1 VRTGDN
7 YRGKGIHV
15 AARVG
20 ALARGEEILA
30 SRETVG
36 ELAGVRTGEPRREQ
50 LKGIA
55 EPVEIVSIDW
65 RGAS

>member
-1 VRTGDN
+1 LQNGVRTGDN
-7 YRGKGIHV
+7 YRG
-15 AARVG
+15 
-20 ALARGEEILA
+20 EEILA
-30 SRETVG
+30 SSESVARLT
-36 ELAGVRTGEPRREQ
+36 GVRTGEPRREQ